1 MASEMVQSISVAMDT
16 TSYKAMSGVKVTK
29 ISIQPEN
36 LQTIAVTQNSTSDVY
51 FQITPKQNSF
61 LNGMNSYMSFTY
73 TYTGTAAVTGATLE
87 NANGSSNF
95 ISALEVTA
103 GSTSLEMI
111 SNYNVLA
118 ATLDDFQTKDRGAT
132 LCSILQDKD
141 ITAIKRGFPRPIA
154 AFGNTGFTDER
165 RICVPLISSVIGCM
179 AEKYLPIGGRDIGLR
194 VRLTMADPVIALK
207 LVGAD
212 TTIGYTL
219 KDVTLEMEYLEVAPS
234 IYQTLASE
242 TGDGIFKISGVGISN
257 FSNTGLVGTTQQN
270 MLIPARYS
278 SVRNFLTVNRP
289 QFNLNNKWANTI
301 GSRTRDNINSYL
313 YRIGGISYP
322 SMAVSVDAFT
332 GAECL
337 TEVIKTFHAH
347 ADLNMN
353 ICFNRDDFVRNVAA
367 APTAATTNTAESV
380 GTFVMGIDFE
390 ESGFSSS
397 QMSGISTVGGNV
409 FLELTYAAAST
420 ATQFDTFCFY
430 DQIIEI
436 NSSTGEVSISR

>member
-1 MASEMVQSISVAMDT
+1 MASEMTQSISVAMDT
-16 TSYKAMSGVKVTK
+16 TAYKAMSGVKVSR

-36 LQTIAVTQNSTSDVY
+36 LQTISVTQNNTNDVY
-51 FQITPKQNSF
+51 FQITPKPNSF

-73 TYTGTAAVTGATLE
+73 SYNGTTPVASASLE
-87 NANGSSNF
+87 NCNGSSNF
-95 ISALEVTA
+95 ISALEITA

-118 ATLDDFQTKDRGAT
+118 ATLDDFQSKDRGNS

-141 ITAIKRGFPRPIA
+141 TTAIKRGFSRPVA
-154 AFGNTGFTDER
+154 AVNSAGFTEER

-194 VRLTMADPVIALK
+194 VRMTMADPVVALK
-207 LVGAD
+207 LSGAD
-212 TTIGYTL
+212 TSVGYTL
-219 KDVTLEMEYLEVAPS
+219 KDVTLELEYLEVAPS
-234 IYQTLASE
+234 IYQALASE
-242 TGDGIFKISGVGISN
+242 SDGVFKISGVGISN
-257 FSNTGLVGTTQQN
+257 FSNTGLAGTTQQN
-270 MLIPARYS
+270 LLIPARYS
-278 SVRNFLTVNRP
+278 SVRNFLTINRL
-289 QFNLNNKWANTI
+289 QSVLFNKFANSI
-301 GSRTRDNINSYL
+301 GNRTRDNINSYL

-322 SMAVSVDAFT
+322 SMSVSVDAFT

-353 ICFNRDDFVRNVAA
+353 VCFNRDDFVRNITT
-367 APTAATTNTAESV
+367 APTATAETL
-380 GTFVMGIDFE
+380 GAFVMGIDFE
-390 ESGFSSS
+390 ESGFSAN
-397 QMSGISTVGGNV
+397 QMSGISTLGGNV
-409 FLELTYAAAST
+409 FLELTYSQAST

-436 NSSTGEVSISR
+436 NSQTGEVSISR

>member
-16 TSYKAMSGVKVTK
+16 TSYKSMSGVKVTK

-51 FQITPKQNSF
+51 FQITPKPNSF

-73 TYTGTAAVTGATLE
+73 TYVGTAPIAAGTLE
-87 NANGSSNF
+87 NCNGSSNF

-103 GSTSLEMI
+103 GSTSLESI

-118 ATLDDFQTKDRGAT
+118 ATLDDFQPKDRGAT

-141 ITAIKRGFPRPIA
+141 ITNIKRGNARPIA
-154 AFGNTGFTDER
+154 TLAAAGFTEER

-179 AEKYLPIGGRDIGLR
+179 AEKYLPMGGRDIGLR
-194 VRLTMADPVIALK
+194 VRMTMADPIIALK

-212 TTIGYTL
+212 TSVGYTL
-219 KDVTLEMEYLEVAPS
+219 KDVTLEMEYLEVSPS

-289 QFNLNNKWANTI
+289 QFNLNNKWANTT
-301 GSRTRDNINSYL
+301 GSRTRDNISSFL
-313 YRIGGISYP
+313 YRIGGQSYP
-322 SMAVSVDAFT
+322 SMAVSCDNFT
-332 GAECL
+332 SAECL

-353 ICFNRDDFVRNVAA
+353 VCFNRDDFVKNVTVVPSQAL
-367 APTAATTNTAESV
+367 TNTGESV
-380 GTFVMGIDFE
+380 GAFVMGIDFE
-390 ESGFSSS
+390 ESGFSAN

-409 FLELTYAAAST
+409 FLELTYSAAST

-436 NSSTGEVSISR
+436 NSSSGEVSISR

>member
-1 MASEMVQSISVAMDT
+1 
-16 TSYKAMSGVKVTK
+16 
-29 ISIQPEN
+29 
-36 LQTIAVTQNSTSDVY
+36 
-51 FQITPKQNSF
+51 
-61 LNGMNSYMSFTY
+61 
-73 TYTGTAAVTGATLE
+73 
-87 NANGSSNF
+87 
-95 ISALEVTA
+95 
-103 GSTSLEMI
+103 
-111 SNYNVLA
+111 LA
-118 ATLDDFQTKDRGAT
+118 ATLDDFQPKDRGAT

-141 ITAIKRGFPRPIA
+141 ITNIKRGNARPIA
-154 AFGNTGFTDER
+154 TLAAAGFTEER

-179 AEKYLPIGGRDIGLR
+179 AEKYLPMGGRDIGLR
-194 VRLTMADPVIALK
+194 VRMTMADPIIALK

-212 TTIGYTL
+212 TSVGYTL
-219 KDVTLEMEYLEVAPS
+219 KDVTLEMEYLEVSPS

-289 QFNLNNKWANTI
+289 QFNLNNKWANTT
-301 GSRTRDNINSYL
+301 GSRTRDNISSFL
-313 YRIGGISYP
+313 YRIGGQSYP
-322 SMAVSVDAFT
+322 SMAVSCDNFT
-332 GAECL
+332 SAECL

-353 ICFNRDDFVRNVAA
+353 VCFNRDDFVRNVTV
-367 APTAATTNTAESV
+367 APNATTTNTGESV
-380 GTFVMGIDFE
+380 GACVFGIDFE
-390 ESGFSSS
+390 ESGFSAN

-409 FLELTYAAAST
+409 FLELTYSAAST

-436 NSSTGEVSISR
+436 NSSSGEVSISR